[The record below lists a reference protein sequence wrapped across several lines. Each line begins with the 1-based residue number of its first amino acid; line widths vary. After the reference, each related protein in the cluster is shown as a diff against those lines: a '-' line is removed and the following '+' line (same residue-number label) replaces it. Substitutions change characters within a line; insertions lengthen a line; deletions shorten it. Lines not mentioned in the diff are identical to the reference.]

1 MIVVFHVFFS
11 PWLINHCFFSPQVI
25 IKVEGLS
32 TGYAEGLWW
41 KTMLDL
47 LANIGPALPG
57 ALWNFPSHGETV
69 IRDDPTVFN
78 IQLFIYIYI
87 TTTNPLDG
95 LKTAR
100 VGLQNVSK
108 CFQGSRSLSSWHDW
122 WRCVVQ
128 KGDHVTWDFRTI
140 SQVCPRTMEK

>member
-1 MIVVFHVFFS
+1 
-11 PWLINHCFFSPQVI
+11 
-25 IKVEGLS
+25 
-32 TGYAEGLWW
+32 
-41 KTMLDL
+41 MLDL